1 MKKSLYILTLL
12 FSVLGFSQT
21 LYSGLEKKTIALGEP
36 NVFKIRIDNLDG
48 KEIGIAPKNEL
59 LPFHFEEI
67 SDSTFFKNNTFERTV
82 KFTVFEEGK
91 FTIPALEV
99 KIDGEIY
106 QTIPYELDVVNTAQ
120 EGDKIN
126 DIMNNKSVRMG
137 LVDYWDVYKFYV
149 LVVLVFFA
157 LIFVIWQIIKYSRK
171 KKSSLV
177 LTTNETLKK
186 LHQLKNKKYIE
197 KGNCRSFYVEL
208 IDISRQFITNQYG
221 IPADVLLTDDL
232 IHLMKK
238 NQTIS
243 LENEKIIEDI
253 FLRGDM
259 VKFAKTFP
267 NQETMKNDFEA
278 IKTFVKRS
286 PTDLEF
292 EKLRRDV

>member
-1 MKKSLYILTLL
+1 MKKLFYIFALL
-12 FSVLGFSQT
+12 SSVWGFSQT
-21 LYSGLEKKTIALGEP
+21 LYSVLEKKTIALGEP
-36 NVFKIRIDNLDG
+36 NIYKIRIDALAE
-48 KEIGIAPKNEL
+48 KKVEIAPKNEL

-67 SDSTFFKNNTFERTV
+67 SDSTSLKNNIFERTV
-82 KFTVFEEGK
+82 EFTVFEEGK

-99 KIDGEIY
+99 KIGGEVY

-120 EGDKIN
+120 EGDTIN
-126 DIMNNKSVRMG
+126 DIMNNKSVKMG
-137 LVDYWDVYKFYV
+137 LLDYWEVYKFYI
-149 LVVLVFFA
+149 LGFLA
-157 LIFVIWQIIKYSRK
+157 ALGLIFVIWQIIKYGRK
-171 KKSSLV
+171 KKSSPV
-177 LTTNETLKK
+177 VATNETLKK
-186 LHQLKNKKYIE
+186 LTQLKKKKYIE
-197 KGNCRSFYVEL
+197 AGNYRSFYVEL
-208 IDISRQFITNQYG
+208 IDISREFITTQYR